1 MALFALVRTDADQ
14 STTRS
19 PSTATRPARSASSRA
34 RGASA
39 ARQSGRRPGRR
50 RGRVSRASRA
60 GNRPRSGAGGPPPR
74 SGQKAE
80 KVVPEHLPHSG
91 RRVAGA
97 LERRPKKGR
106 AVRGIIEEQGQV
118 LILSESLPNAPL
130 PRACG
135 RWGSWPDSGSW
146 NRSGST
152 TSRSTCPTWTK
163 ASPST
168 PTCSGVPSARTV
180 PISPSAA
187 RGSIWVPNSCTSS
200 KPTSRPISVS
210 TSPSESTISTAS
222 WTNCARRGSSWRIQ
236 SGSGANRQTFLNDPA
251 GNVVELHEV
260 GVSTPG

>member
-1 MALFALVRTDADQ
+1 MRT
-14 STTRS
+14 SPRTRS

-34 RGASA
+34 ER
-39 ARQSGRRPGRR
+39 RECRPGRAAVDRDAHEEESHERADRGTGLGPAQER
-50 RGRVSRASRA
+50 RHLVPGK
-60 GNRPRSGAGGPPPR
+60 
-74 SGQKAE
+74 KAE

-97 LERRPKKGR
+97 LERRPKQGR
-106 AVRGIIEEQGQV
+106 AVRGVIEEQGQV

-135 RWGSWPDSGSW
+135 PWGSWPDSGSW

-187 RGSIWVPNSCTSS
+187 RGSI
-200 KPTSRPISVS
+200 
-210 TSPSESTISTAS
+210 
-222 WTNCARRGSSWRIQ
+222 
-236 SGSGANRQTFLNDPA
+236 SGSQQLHLIEARVPANLGQHFAIRVDDLDGVVDELRSKGIELADPVGVGANRQTFLNDPA